1 MLEESEAPLRVVLR
15 RISIERIR
23 EVTLQWLDMPAADKK
38 ELQKIL
44 RIN

>member
-1 MLEESEAPLRVVLR
+1 VLR
-15 RISIERIR
+15 RIPVDRIK
-23 EVTLQWLDMPAADKK
+23 EVALQWLDMPAADKK